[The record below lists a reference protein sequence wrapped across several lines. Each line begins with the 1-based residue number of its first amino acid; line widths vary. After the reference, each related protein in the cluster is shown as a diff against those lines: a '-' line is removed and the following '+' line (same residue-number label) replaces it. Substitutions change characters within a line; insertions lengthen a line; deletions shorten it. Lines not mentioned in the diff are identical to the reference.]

1 MMKKLAAYI
10 EELEV
15 EYCEDRVEAEFVPK
29 IEEMLSMTLGAF
41 LVEYILQYGYLI
53 YGSVELYG
61 ITKRQGLDSDMIKQ
75 TNYLHKYFDKTRNF
89 IAIENVGEGDYY
101 LVDSA
106 DNVFEYDSELDE
118 LIDAKMKLEDY
129 LISRFSEME

>member
-1 MMKKLAAYI
+1 MKKLTAYI
-10 EELEV
+10 NEHEV
-15 EYCEDRVEAEFVPK
+15 EYCEDRVEAGFVQK
-29 IEEMLSMTLGAF
+29 IEESLNIKLGSS
-41 LVEYILQYGYLI
+41 LTEYILQYGYLI

-61 ITKRQGLDSDMIKQ
+61 ITKRQGLDSDMVKQ

-89 IAIENVGEGDYY
+89 IALENAGDGDYY

-106 DNVFEYDSELDE
+106 DNVFEYDSELNE
-118 LIDAKMKLEDY
+118 LIDVKMNLEDY

>member
-1 MMKKLAAYI
+1 MMKKLVAYI
-10 EELEV
+10 NEHEV
-15 EYCEDRVEAEFVPK
+15 EYCEDRVDAEFLHEVEK
-29 IEEMLSMTLGAF
+29 SLNIKLGTSLA
-41 LVEYILQYGYLI
+41 EYILQYGYLI

-61 ITKRQGLDSDMIKQ
+61 ITKRQGLDSDMVKQ
-75 TNYLHKYFDKTRNF
+75 TNYLHKHFDKTSNF
-89 IAIENVGEGDYY
+89 IALENAGEGDYY

-106 DNVFEYDSELDE
+106 DNVFEYDSELNE

>member
-1 MMKKLAAYI
+1 MKKLAIY
-10 EELEV
+10 LNKHEV
-15 EYCEDRVEAEFVPK
+15 EHCEDRVDAEFVTK
-29 IEEMLSMTLGAF
+29 LEESLGVKFGSF

-61 ITKRQGLDSDMIKQ
+61 VTKRQGLASDMIKQ
-75 TNYLHKYFDKTRNF
+75 TEYLHKYFDKTGNF
-89 IAIENVGEGDYY
+89 IAIENAGDGDYY

-118 LIDAKMKLEDY
+118 LIDVKMKLEDY
-129 LISRFSEME
+129 IINRFSEME